1 MPHPAWRELRTSDDA
16 RQKVIRAKVGLLEL
30 AKRLAIAC
38 PREGGGSQACKT
50 MTVDVGTMFLTW

>member
-1 MPHPAWRELRTSDDA
+1 MT
-16 RQKVIRAKVGLLEL
+16 QKVIRAEVGLLEL

-50 MTVDVGTMFLTW
+50 VTVDVSTMCLTWDS